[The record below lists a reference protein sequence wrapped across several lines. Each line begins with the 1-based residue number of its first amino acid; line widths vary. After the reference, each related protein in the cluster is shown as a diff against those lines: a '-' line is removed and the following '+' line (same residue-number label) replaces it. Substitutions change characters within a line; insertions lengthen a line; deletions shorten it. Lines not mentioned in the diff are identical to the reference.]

1 MANDMNTRTTH
12 DRQSF
17 KSSYLFVIAVSTSAA
32 VTADVL
38 LFAAF
43 SDDDAD
49 DDIEYSELAAM

>member
-12 DRQSF
+12 DRPSF
-17 KSSYLFVIAVSTSAA
+17 KSYLFVIALSTSAA